1 MKTFTKREL
10 AALERAVEILNA
22 KTEIDSEL
30 YEKLVDDGCQ
40 PSTAAAT
47 LLDIIASCR
56 NLSAQIKA

>member
-22 KTEIDSEL
+22 KTAIDSEL

-47 LLDIIASCR
+47 LLDIIATSQTI
-56 NLSAQIKA
+56 NAEGK